1 MDWDEFQR
9 RARKVVPEQELKA
22 RRCWIAVLDH
32 RKSTNDSFEEA
43 DFIWMIGHS
52 KISMQKIRETYE
64 ERQGFTAVQ
73 LSFKG
78 RVVDQN
84 DVIKSLLLPGDDLV
98 VFVAIDPTNAT
109 VQHQNCEPTLLEEQL
124 TQSGVTIHDT
134 ATSGHI
140 TQTTNGHAG
149 LGTTGRD
156 LLPETATTSLS
167 PSQGALGRSTSLSR
181 PVLSPSL
188 TPNYASAL
196 SNVPPVGDLA
206 RHPSWY
212 QSRISTLQHVQEE
225 LPLSSQRCNSVSNT
239 PHLSANAFRETNSLK
254 TIAAGMD
261 SGTPTVKIEHLTAM
275 SDNVHIQEERQ
286 SSAPFQ
292 NTSVLQNGN
301 VEPENSF
308 EPIKIF
314 KRAISPE
321 LSRREELGSIDRY
334 IRSVIELQDP
344 DALETGVS
352 TSLKILAQLNEKFS
366 QYSTSS
372 AEAASWVQAIEKVL
386 PQSERKRTVVGVVGN
401 TGAGKSS
408 VINAML
414 DEERLVPTNCMRAC
428 TAVVTEMSW
437 NNSTDPSSR
446 YRAEI
451 EFISP
456 AEWEKELTVLLRDF
470 LSENG
475 TLSREAQDPN
485 SDAGIAWAKFHSV
498 YPTIPKDALG
508 ACDVPSLMSERAVVE
523 VLGTTKR
530 IHAAEPQNF
539 YQKLQ
544 GYVDSKE
551 KISKKDRS
559 KEKVSKKDKSKEKAS
574 KSAVQMEYWPLI
586 KVVKIYTKSGALST
600 GAVIVDLPGVHDSN
614 AARAAVAQGYMK
626 QCTGLWIVAP
636 INRAVDDKAAKTLL
650 GDSFKRQLKYDGG
663 ISSVTFICSKTDD
676 ISVTEAIDSLGLG
689 EQVTEFEEQQDQ
701 YNEQIKKIQ
710 SKTADYIES
719 REVYK
724 IAITGASEEI
734 ELWET
739 LLEELEEGNPVFT
752 PLPKTHKRKRAGSSK
767 QPRKKKQFLDD
778 DTYDDTDDGIQDTDH
793 NESESDDEVIFQ
805 AERTRLSKGDI
816 KEKLKELR
824 ETEKNARREER
835 QIKRS
840 IDELKP
846 RIRELKAKKAEIKAS
861 ISRICIAGRNHYS
874 KSAIQR
880 DFATGIKE
888 IDQENAAEED
898 EDNFNPEVEMR
909 DYDEVARSL
918 PVFCVSSRAYQKMCG
933 RMQKDDGV
941 PGFVDPQDTEVP
953 QLQAHCRKLTEGGRI
968 QTSRAFLTTVCQMLN
983 TFSLW
988 TSDDGTG
995 LQMTKEETQKQVI
1008 HLQQRLNELTNGLE
1022 AAIRTCVREMRSEL
1036 QSQIFDKLPELINEA
1051 IHTAPATA
1059 YAWGDKDQ
1067 GGLMWASYKAVVRR
1081 DGVFQSAAAGHR
1093 DFNAD
1098 LVSPIKIKLATGW
1111 ERAFQVRLPK
1121 AVDTYI
1127 KNSSTLLHGFHEAIK
1142 EYTKTKGVT
1151 LANLPILETQIGNFE
1166 QLFKDLGGALLIQM
1180 TELQREANRDF
1191 TPCIAKVMHTAYSAC
1206 TDESGSGQYKRMK
1219 EHMANYVDQERDNM
1233 FREVLE
1239 TVVKHLDDLCK
1250 ALQESM
1256 EAKAD
1261 EILVLMNRDY
1271 TRVLGGVDGSQPVYL
1286 QSKEASELRSEVRE
1300 ILEGVSAQFEPIANA
1315 DIARDEAAK
1324 TNDACS
1330 EGEERSNVNA
1340 QETRSIF
1347 DSTHEIVEDA
1357 VDGADS
1363 TNIQPSVKKQKDDTV
1378 TKHANLRATV
1388 EDDIDEAM

>member
-109 VQHQNCEPTLLEEQL
+109 
-124 TQSGVTIHDT
+124 
-134 ATSGHI
+134 
-140 TQTTNGHAG
+140 
-149 LGTTGRD
+149 
-156 LLPETATTSLS
+156 
-167 PSQGALGRSTSLSR
+167 
-181 PVLSPSL
+181 
-188 TPNYASAL
+188 
-196 SNVPPVGDLA
+196 
-206 RHPSWY
+206 
-212 QSRISTLQHVQEE
+212 
-225 LPLSSQRCNSVSNT
+225 
-239 PHLSANAFRETNSLK
+239 
-254 TIAAGMD
+254 
-261 SGTPTVKIEHLTAM
+261 
-275 SDNVHIQEERQ
+275 
-286 SSAPFQ
+286 

-1363 TNIQPSVKKQKDDTV
+1363 TNTQPSAKKQKDDTV

-1388 EDDIDEAM
+1388 ENDIDEAM

>member
-9 RARKVVPEQELKA
+9 RVRQVVPEQELKA

-32 RKSTNDSFEEA
+32 RKSNNDSFEEA

-64 ERQGFTAVQ
+64 ERHGFTDVQ

-84 DVIKSLLLPGDDLV
+84 DVINSLLLPGDDLV

-124 TQSGVTIHDT
+124 TQSGVAIHDT

-188 TPNYASAL
+188 TPNYAIAL
-196 SNVPPVGDLA
+196 SNVPPVEDLA

-212 QSRISTLQHVQEE
+212 RSRISTLQPVQEE

-261 SGTPTVKIEHLTAM
+261 SGTPTVKIEHPTAM

-292 NTSVLQNGN
+292 NISVLQNGN

-308 EPIKIF
+308 EPSKIF

-437 NNSTDPSSR
+437 NNNTDPSSR

-498 YPTIPKDALG
+498 YPSIPKDALG
-508 ACDVPSLMSERAVVE
+508 ACDVPLLMSERAVVE

-530 IHAAEPQNF
+530 IHAAESQNF

-559 KEKVSKKDKSKEKAS
+559 KEKVSKKDKNKEKAS

-701 YNEQIKKIQ
+701 YNEQIKQIQ

-778 DTYDDTDDGIQDTDH
+778 DTYDDTDDDTDDGIQDTDH

-816 KEKLKELR
+816 KEKLKELK

-918 PVFCVSSRAYQKMCG
+918 LVFCVSSRAYQKMCG

-941 PGFVDPQDTEVP
+941 PG
-953 QLQAHCRKLTEGGRI
+953 
-968 QTSRAFLTTVCQMLN
+968 
-983 TFSLW
+983 LW

-995 LQMTKEETQKQVI
+995 LQMTREEIQKQVI
-1008 HLQQRLNELTNGLE
+1008 HLEQRLNDLTNGLE
-1022 AAIRTCVREMRSEL
+1022 VAIRTCVREMRSEL

-1059 YAWGDKDQ
+1059 YAWGDKDH
-1067 GGLMWASYKAVVRR
+1067 GGLMWSSYKAVVRR
-1081 DGVFQSAAAGHR
+1081 DGVFQSVAAGHR

-1127 KNSSTLLHGFHEAIK
+1127 KKSSTLLHGFHEAIK

-1151 LANLPILETQIGNFE
+1151 LANLPILETQISNFE

-1206 TDESGSGQYKRMK
+1206 TDESGAGQYKRMK

-1271 TRVLGGVDGSQPVYL
+1271 TRVLVVWMV
-1286 QSKEASELRSEVRE
+1286 ASPE

-1363 TNIQPSVKKQKDDTV
+1363 TNTQPSAKKQKDDTV

>member
-1 MDWDEFQR
+1 
-9 RARKVVPEQELKA
+9 
-22 RRCWIAVLDH
+22 
-32 RKSTNDSFEEA
+32 
-43 DFIWMIGHS
+43 
-52 KISMQKIRETYE
+52 
-64 ERQGFTAVQ
+64 
-73 LSFKG
+73 
-78 RVVDQN
+78 
-84 DVIKSLLLPGDDLV
+84 
-98 VFVAIDPTNAT
+98 
-109 VQHQNCEPTLLEEQL
+109 
-124 TQSGVTIHDT
+124 
-134 ATSGHI
+134 
-140 TQTTNGHAG
+140 
-149 LGTTGRD
+149 
-156 LLPETATTSLS
+156 
-167 PSQGALGRSTSLSR
+167 
-181 PVLSPSL
+181 
-188 TPNYASAL
+188 
-196 SNVPPVGDLA
+196 
-206 RHPSWY
+206 
-212 QSRISTLQHVQEE
+212 
-225 LPLSSQRCNSVSNT
+225 
-239 PHLSANAFRETNSLK
+239 
-254 TIAAGMD
+254 
-261 SGTPTVKIEHLTAM
+261 
-275 SDNVHIQEERQ
+275 
-286 SSAPFQ
+286 
-292 NTSVLQNGN
+292 
-301 VEPENSF
+301 
-308 EPIKIF
+308 
-314 KRAISPE
+314 
-321 LSRREELGSIDRY
+321 
-334 IRSVIELQDP
+334 
-344 DALETGVS
+344 
-352 TSLKILAQLNEKFS
+352 
-366 QYSTSS
+366 
-372 AEAASWVQAIEKVL
+372 
-386 PQSERKRTVVGVVGN
+386 
-401 TGAGKSS
+401 
-408 VINAML
+408 
-414 DEERLVPTNCMRAC
+414 
-428 TAVVTEMSW
+428 
-437 NNSTDPSSR
+437 
-446 YRAEI
+446 
-451 EFISP
+451 
-456 AEWEKELTVLLRDF
+456 
-470 LSENG
+470 
-475 TLSREAQDPN
+475 
-485 SDAGIAWAKFHSV
+485 
-498 YPTIPKDALG
+498 
-508 ACDVPSLMSERAVVE
+508 MSERAVVE
-523 VLGTTKR
+523 VLGTKKK
-530 IHAAEPQNF
+530 IHAAESQNF

-663 ISSVTFICSKTDD
+663 ISSITFICSKTDD

-701 YNEQIKKIQ
+701 YNEQIKQIQ
-710 SKTADYIES
+710 SKTADHIES
-719 REVYK
+719 REVYT

-767 QPRKKKQFLDD
+767 QPRKKTRFLDD
-778 DTYDDTDDGIQDTDH
+778 DTYDDTDDDTDDGIQDTDH
-793 NESESDDEVIFQ
+793 NKSESDDEVIFQ
-805 AERTRLSKGDI
+805 VERTRLSKSDI

-835 QIKRS
+835 QINRS

-846 RIRELKAKKAEIKAS
+846 RIHELKAKKAEIKAS

-968 QTSRAFLTTVCQMLN
+968 QTSRAFLTTVCQMLS

-1127 KNSSTLLHGFHEAIK
+1127 KSSSTLLHGFHEAIK

-1206 TDESGSGQYKRMK
+1206 TNESGSGQYKRMK

-1233 FREVLE
+1233 FCEVLE

-1286 QSKEASELRSEVRE
+1286 QSKEASELRSDVRE

-1363 TNIQPSVKKQKDDTV
+1363 TNTQPSAKKQKDDTG
-1378 TKHANLRATV
+1378 TEHANLRATV

>member
-1 MDWDEFQR
+1 
-9 RARKVVPEQELKA
+9 
-22 RRCWIAVLDH
+22 
-32 RKSTNDSFEEA
+32 
-43 DFIWMIGHS
+43 
-52 KISMQKIRETYE
+52 
-64 ERQGFTAVQ
+64 
-73 LSFKG
+73 
-78 RVVDQN
+78 
-84 DVIKSLLLPGDDLV
+84 
-98 VFVAIDPTNAT
+98 
-109 VQHQNCEPTLLEEQL
+109 
-124 TQSGVTIHDT
+124 
-134 ATSGHI
+134 
-140 TQTTNGHAG
+140 
-149 LGTTGRD
+149 
-156 LLPETATTSLS
+156 
-167 PSQGALGRSTSLSR
+167 
-181 PVLSPSL
+181 
-188 TPNYASAL
+188 
-196 SNVPPVGDLA
+196 
-206 RHPSWY
+206 
-212 QSRISTLQHVQEE
+212 
-225 LPLSSQRCNSVSNT
+225 
-239 PHLSANAFRETNSLK
+239 
-254 TIAAGMD
+254 
-261 SGTPTVKIEHLTAM
+261 
-275 SDNVHIQEERQ
+275 
-286 SSAPFQ
+286 
-292 NTSVLQNGN
+292 
-301 VEPENSF
+301 
-308 EPIKIF
+308 
-314 KRAISPE
+314 
-321 LSRREELGSIDRY
+321 
-334 IRSVIELQDP
+334 
-344 DALETGVS
+344 
-352 TSLKILAQLNEKFS
+352 
-366 QYSTSS
+366 
-372 AEAASWVQAIEKVL
+372 
-386 PQSERKRTVVGVVGN
+386 
-401 TGAGKSS
+401 
-408 VINAML
+408 
-414 DEERLVPTNCMRAC
+414 
-428 TAVVTEMSW
+428 
-437 NNSTDPSSR
+437 
-446 YRAEI
+446 
-451 EFISP
+451 
-456 AEWEKELTVLLRDF
+456 
-470 LSENG
+470 
-475 TLSREAQDPN
+475 
-485 SDAGIAWAKFHSV
+485 
-498 YPTIPKDALG
+498 
-508 ACDVPSLMSERAVVE
+508 MSERAVVE

-559 KEKVSKKDKSKEKAS
+559 KEKVSKKDKSKKKAS

-909 DYDEVARSL
+909 DYDKVARSL

-1067 GGLMWASYKAVVRR
+1067 GGLVWASYKAVVRR

>member
-9 RARKVVPEQELKA
+9 RVRQVVPEQELKA

-32 RKSTNDSFEEA
+32 RKPNNDSFEEA

-64 ERQGFTAVQ
+64 ERHGFTDVQ

-98 VFVAIDPTNAT
+98 VFVAIDPMNTT

-124 TQSGVTIHDT
+124 TQSGVAIYDT
-134 ATSGHI
+134 ATGGHI
-140 TQTTNGHAG
+140 TRITNGHAG
-149 LGTTGRD
+149 LRTTGRD
-156 LLPETATTSLS
+156 ILPETATTSFS
-167 PSQGALGRSTSLSR
+167 PSQGALGRSAPPPR

-188 TPNYASAL
+188 TSNYASAL
-196 SNVPPVGDLA
+196 SSVPPVEDLA

-212 QSRISTLQHVQEE
+212 QSRISALQPVQKE
-225 LPLSSQRCNSVSNT
+225 LPLSSQRFNSVSNT
-239 PHLSANAFRETNSLK
+239 PHLSANVFRETNSLE
-254 TIAAGMD
+254 TIAAGMN
-261 SGTPTVKIEHLTAM
+261 SGTPTVKIEHSTAM
-275 SDNVHIQEERQ
+275 SDNAHIQEGRK
-286 SSAPFQ
+286 SSAPFR
-292 NTSVLQNGN
+292 NTLVLQNGG

-308 EPIKIF
+308 ELSKLF
-314 KRAISPE
+314 KREVSPE
-321 LSRREELGSIDRY
+321 PSGREDLGSIDRS

-344 DALETGVS
+344 DALRLV
-352 TSLKILAQLNEKFS
+352 
-366 QYSTSS
+366 

-437 NNSTDPSSR
+437 NNSTDPSSKH
-446 YRAEI
+446 RAEI
-451 EFISP
+451 KFISR
-456 AEWEKELTVLLRDF
+456 AEWEKELTVLLHEF
-470 LSENG
+470 LSEKG

-498 YPTIPKDALG
+498 YPSIPKDALG

-530 IHAAEPQNF
+530 IHAAGSQNF

-544 GYVDSKE
+544 SYVDSKE
-551 KISKKDRS
+551 KISR
-559 KEKVSKKDKSKEKAS
+559 KDKTKEKAS
-574 KSAVQMEYWPLI
+574 KSAVEMEYWPLI
-586 KVVKIYTKSGALST
+586 KVVKINTKSGALST

-676 ISVTEAIDSLGLG
+676 ISITEAIDSLGLG
-689 EQVTEFEEQQDQ
+689 EQVTEFEEQQDR
-701 YNEQIKKIQ
+701 YNEQIKQIQ
-710 SKTADYIES
+710 SKTADCIES

-724 IAITGASEEI
+724 IAVTSASEDI

-767 QPRKKKQFLDD
+767 QPRKKKQVLDD
-778 DTYDDTDDGIQDTDH
+778 DTYDDTDDVIRDTDH
-793 NESESDDEVIFQ
+793 NESESDDEVMFQ
-805 AERTRLSKGDI
+805 AERTRLSKADI

-840 IDELKP
+840 IHELKP

-898 EDNFNPEVEMR
+898 ENNFDPEVEMR
-909 DYDEVARSL
+909 DYDKVARSL
-918 PVFCVSSRAYQKMCG
+918 PVSCVSSRAYQKMCG

-941 PGFVDPQDTEVP
+941 PGFIDPQDTEVP
-953 QLQAHCRKLTEGGRI
+953 QLQAHCRKLSE
-968 QTSRAFLTTVCQMLN
+968 
-983 TFSLW
+983 
-988 TSDDGTG
+988 G
-995 LQMTKEETQKQVI
+995 LQMTREEIQKQVI
-1008 HLQQRLNELTNGLE
+1008 HLEQRLNDLTNGLE
-1022 AAIRTCVREMRSEL
+1022 VAIRTCVREMRSEL

-1059 YAWGDKDQ
+1059 YAWGDKDH
-1067 GGLMWASYKAVVRR
+1067 GGLMWSSYKAVVRR
-1081 DGVFQSAAAGHR
+1081 DGVFQSVAAGHR

-1127 KNSSTLLHGFHEAIK
+1127 KKSSTLLHGFHEAIK

-1151 LANLPILETQIGNFE
+1151 LANLPILETQISNFE

-1191 TPCIAKVMHTAYSAC
+1191 TPCIEKVMHTAYSAC
-1206 TDESGSGQYKRMK
+1206 TDESGAGQYKRMK
-1219 EHMANYVDQERDNM
+1219 EHMENYVDQERDNM
-1233 FREVLE
+1233 FHEVLE

-1271 TRVLGGVDGSQPVYL
+1271 TRVLGGVDSSQPVYL

-1363 TNIQPSVKKQKDDTV
+1363 TNTQPSAKQKDGTG